1 MGHVYMNIIVKGEKG
16 EEKLDNV
23 VVDTGAT
30 YTFLEEKTLMKVGA
44 VKLPTHVEVEL
55 GDGKKVLADVYG
67 VAIKFEDKEVP
78 TIVLTF
84 PGTKMVIGVETLES
98 LGLRVDPTTN
108 KLEYVRPKGM
118 AYFYQKTT

>member
-16 EEKLDNV
+16 KEKLENI

-30 YTFLEEKTLMKVGA
+30 YTFLEESVLKRIGA
-44 VKLPTHVEVEL
+44 VKLPTQVEVEL
-55 GDGKKVLADVYG
+55 GDGKKVLADAYG
-67 VAIKFEDKEVP
+67 IVVRYEDREAP
-78 TIVLTF
+78 TIAVTF
-84 PGTKMVIGVETLES
+84 PGTKMVVGVETLES

-118 AYFYQKTT
+118 AYFY